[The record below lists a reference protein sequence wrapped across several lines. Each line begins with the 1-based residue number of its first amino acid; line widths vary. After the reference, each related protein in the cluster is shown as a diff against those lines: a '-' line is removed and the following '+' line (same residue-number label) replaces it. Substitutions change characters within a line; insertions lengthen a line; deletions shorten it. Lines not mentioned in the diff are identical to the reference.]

1 MADLLLGTGAELRLP
16 RRALDETEDPAA
28 MDEKAN
34 EIFVEVQVFADLE
47 EDERR
52 YRVGGTVRRGD
63 AVSLSGDPTTSLL
76 EIAHDARE
84 THLGDLL
91 GDLRI
96 SGSDLTRF
104 EFYAAPF
111 HIELAEDLRERL
123 QGSWRGRPPH

>member
-76 EIAHDARE
+76 EIAHDAR
-84 THLGDLL
+84 
-91 GDLRI
+91 
-96 SGSDLTRF
+96 STRRRS
-104 EFYAAPF
+104 
-111 HIELAEDLRERL
+111 IL
-123 QGSWRGRPPH
+123 SWRRTYASASKARGAAVRLTDVPVKARLSLR